1 MAVLNVNLTRIES
14 INMKKSLKTAQ
25 KGHKLL
31 KDKLDEL
38 IKKLLELVRE
48 NQELRRKSD
57 EMLNSA
63 YQSFMLAKAVIGE
76 EYIEEALII
85 PRKSV
90 TVNIGEFNIMSVKI
104 PKFYFN
110 ENVDKENN
118 DGINVD
124 LNGDSNRCK
133 CENSVL
139 YGFAYTTSELDRAIE
154 SFSEVSESLLELA
167 QNEKAIEL
175 ISSEIEKTRRRV
187 NAIENVTIPNYIDT
201 IKYIQLK
208 LSEDERAS
216 TSRLMKIK
224 EMLVEE

>member
-1 MAVLNVNLTRIES
+1 MAILNVNLTRIES

-25 KGHKLL
+25 RGHKLL

-38 IKKLLELVRE
+38 IKKLLELVKI
-48 NQELRRKSD
+48 NDQLRKKTD
-57 EMLNSA
+57 EMLTNA
-63 YQSFMLAKAVIGE
+63 YQNFMLAKAVMGE

-85 PRKSV
+85 PKQSV
-90 TVNIGEFNIMSVKI
+90 SLNLGETSIMSVKI
-104 PKFYFN
+104 PQFEIN
-110 ENVDKENN
+110 KEDNKN
-118 DGINVD
+118 
-124 LNGDSNRCK
+124 K
-133 CENSVL
+133 VL
-139 YGFAYTTSELDRAIE
+139 YGFAYTTFELDKAIE
-154 SFSEVSESLLELA
+154 CFSQVSEALLELA

-175 ISSEIEKTRRRV
+175 ISAEIEKTRRRV

-224 EMLVEE
+224 EMLLKK

>member
-1 MAVLNVNLTRIES
+1 MAILNVNLTRIES

-38 IKKLLELVRE
+38 IKKLLELVQE
-48 NQELRRKSD
+48 NQKLRKKTD
-57 EMLNSA
+57 EMLESA
-63 YQSFMLAKAVIGE
+63 YQNFMLAKAVIGE

-85 PRKSV
+85 PKKSV
-90 TVNIGEFNIMSVKI
+90 SLELGETSIMSVKI
-104 PKFYFN
+104 PQFN
-110 ENVDKENN
+110 FDKDDETL
-118 DGINVD
+118 DD
-124 LNGDSNRCK
+124 K
-133 CENSVL
+133 VL
-139 YGFAYTTSELDRAIE
+139 YGFAYTTSELDKAIE
-154 SFSEVSESLLELA
+154 SFSEVSAFLLELA

-175 ISSEIEKTRRRV
+175 ISAEIEKTRRRV

-208 LSEDERAS
+208 LAEDERAS

-224 EMLVEE
+224 EMLIK

>member
-38 IKKLLELVRE
+38 IKKLLDLVKQ
-48 NQELRRKSD
+48 NQEIRRKTD
-57 EMLNSA
+57 EMLQNA
-63 YQSFMLAKAVIGE
+63 YQNFMLAKAVIGE

-90 TVNIGEFNIMSVKI
+90 SIDIGETSIMSVKI
-104 PKFYFN
+104 PKFHFN
-110 ENVDKENN
+110 ENVKKDEKSNN
-118 DGINVD
+118 
-124 LNGDSNRCK
+124 K
-133 CENSVL
+133 VL
-139 YGFAYTTSELDRAIE
+139 YGFAYTTSELDKAIE
-154 SFSEVSESLLELA
+154 SFSEVSKFLLELA

-175 ISSEIEKTRRRV
+175 ISAEIEKTRRRV

-201 IKYIQLK
+201 IKYIGLK

-224 EMLVEE
+224 EMLVK

>member
-38 IKKLLELVRE
+38 IKKILELVKK
-48 NQELRRKSD
+48 NQELRKQTD
-57 EMLNSA
+57 EMLRST
-63 YQSFMLAKAVIGE
+63 YQNFRLAKAVIGE
-76 EYIEEALII
+76 SYMEEALII

-90 TVNIGEFNIMSVKI
+90 SVEIGETSVMSVKI
-104 PKFYFN
+104 PKFYFQEKEGEM
-110 ENVDKENN
+110 ENKA
-118 DGINVD
+118 
-124 LNGDSNRCK
+124 
-133 CENSVL
+133 L

-154 SFSEVSESLLELA
+154 SFAEVSEKLLELA

-175 ISSEIEKTRRRV
+175 ISAEIEKTRRRV
-187 NAIENVTIPNYIDT
+187 NAIENVTIPNYKDT
-201 IKYIQLK
+201 IKYIGLK

-224 EMLVEE
+224 EMLIK

>member
-38 IKKLLELVRE
+38 IKKLLDLVRQ
-48 NQELRRKSD
+48 NQELRKKTD
-57 EMLNSA
+57 EGLQKA
-63 YQSFMLAKAVIGE
+63 YQNFMLAKAVIGE

-85 PRKSV
+85 PKKSV
-90 TVNIGEFNIMSVKI
+90 SIDIGETSIMSVKI
-104 PKFYFN
+104 PKYDFS
-110 ENVDKENN
+110 EKIQEDT
-118 DGINVD
+118 
-124 LNGDSNRCK
+124 SNK
-133 CENSVL
+133 AL
-139 YGFAYTTSELDRAIE
+139 YGFAYTTSELDKAIE
-154 SFSEVSESLLELA
+154 SFSEVSKFLLELA

-175 ISSEIEKTRRRV
+175 ISAEIEKTRRRV

-201 IKYIQLK
+201 IKYIGLK

-224 EMLVEE
+224 EMLIK

>member
-38 IKKLLELVRE
+38 IKKILDLVKQ
-48 NQELRRKSD
+48 NHVLRNKAD
-57 EMLNSA
+57 EMLEMA
-63 YQSFMLAKAVIGE
+63 YQNFMLAKAVMGE
-76 EYIEEALII
+76 EYMEEALVI
-85 PRKSV
+85 PKKSV
-90 TVNIGEFNIMSVKI
+90 SIEMGEMNIMSVKI
-104 PKFYFN
+104 PKFHFQ
-110 ENVDKENN
+110 ENTEMDQKA
-118 DGINVD
+118 
-124 LNGDSNRCK
+124 LF
-133 CENSVL
+133 
-139 YGFAYTTSELDRAIE
+139 GFADTTSELDRAIE
-154 SFSEVSESLLELA
+154 SFSEVSKVLLELA

-175 ISSEIEKTRRRV
+175 IAAEIEKTRRRV
-187 NAIENVTIPNYIDT
+187 NAIENVTIPNYQDT

-224 EMLVEE
+224 EMLLEQ

>member
-25 KGHKLL
+25 RGHKLL

-48 NQELRRKSD
+48 NQTLRRKTD
-57 EMLNSA
+57 EMLEDA
-63 YQSFMLAKAVIGE
+63 YQNFMLAKAVIGE

-85 PRKSV
+85 PKKSV
-90 TVNIGEFNIMSVKI
+90 SLEIGETSVMSVKI
-104 PKFYFN
+104 PKFYFEKNN
-110 ENVDKENN
+110 EEVNDKA
-118 DGINVD
+118 
-124 LNGDSNRCK
+124 
-133 CENSVL
+133 L
-139 YGFAYTTSELDRAIE
+139 YGFAYTTSELDKAIE
-154 SFSEVSESLLELA
+154 SFSKVSESLLELA

-175 ISSEIEKTRRRV
+175 ISAEIEKTRRRV

-224 EMLVEE
+224 EMLVE

>member
-14 INMKKSLKTAQ
+14 INLKKSLKTAQ

-38 IKKLLELVRE
+38 IKQLLKMVQE
-48 NQELRRKSD
+48 NQKLRRETD
-57 EMLNSA
+57 QMLKNT
-63 YQSFMLAKAVIGE
+63 YQNFRLAKAVIGE
-76 EYIEEALII
+76 SYVEEALII

-90 TVNIGEFNIMSVKI
+90 SVEIGEMSVMSVKI
-104 PKFYFN
+104 PKFYF
-110 ENVDKENN
+110 EEQQQEEEGKEN
-118 DGINVD
+118 
-124 LNGDSNRCK
+124 K
-133 CENSVL
+133 AL
-139 YGFAYTTSELDRAIE
+139 YGFAYTTAELDRAIE
-154 SFSEVSESLLELA
+154 SFAEVSEKLLELA

-175 ISSEIEKTRRRV
+175 IAAEIEKTRRRV

-201 IKYIQLK
+201 IKYIGLK

-224 EMLVEE
+224 EMIVK

>member
-38 IKKLLELVRE
+38 IKKLLDLVRQ
-48 NQELRRKSD
+48 NQELRKKTD
-57 EMLNSA
+57 EGLQKA
-63 YQSFMLAKAVIGE
+63 YQNFMLAKAVIGE

-85 PRKSV
+85 PKKSV
-90 TVNIGEFNIMSVKI
+90 SIDIEETSIMSVKI
-104 PKFYFN
+104 PKYHFT
-110 ENVDKENN
+110 ENLQDDTYNKA
-118 DGINVD
+118 
-124 LNGDSNRCK
+124 
-133 CENSVL
+133 L
-139 YGFAYTTSELDRAIE
+139 YGFAYTTSELDKAIE
-154 SFSEVSESLLELA
+154 SFSEVSKFLLELA

-175 ISSEIEKTRRRV
+175 ISAEIEKTRRRV

-201 IKYIQLK
+201 IKYIGLK

-224 EMLVEE
+224 ERLVK

>member
-38 IKKLLELVRE
+38 IKKLLDLVRQ
-48 NQELRRKSD
+48 NQELRKKTD
-57 EMLNSA
+57 EGLQKA
-63 YQSFMLAKAVIGE
+63 YQNFMLAKAVIEE

-85 PRKSV
+85 PKKSV
-90 TVNIGEFNIMSVKI
+90 SIDIEETSIMSVKI
-104 PKFYFN
+104 PKYHFT
-110 ENVDKENN
+110 ENLQDDTYNKA
-118 DGINVD
+118 
-124 LNGDSNRCK
+124 
-133 CENSVL
+133 L
-139 YGFAYTTSELDRAIE
+139 YGFAYTTSELDKAIE
-154 SFSEVSESLLELA
+154 SFSEVSKFLLELA

-175 ISSEIEKTRRRV
+175 ISAEIEKTRRRV

-201 IKYIQLK
+201 IKYIGLK

-224 EMLVEE
+224 ERLVK

>member
-1 MAVLNVNLTRIES
+1 MAILNVNLTRIES

-38 IKKLLELVRE
+38 IKKLLELVQE
-48 NQELRRKSD
+48 NQVLRRKTD
-57 EMLNSA
+57 DMLQNA
-63 YQSFMLAKAVIGE
+63 YQNFMLAKAVIGE
-76 EYIEEALII
+76 EYIEEALVI
-85 PRKSV
+85 PKQSV
-90 TVNIGEFNIMSVKI
+90 SLEVGETSVMSVKI
-104 PKFYFN
+104 PQFRFDKKN
-110 ENVDKENN
+110 EEIDNK
-118 DGINVD
+118 
-124 LNGDSNRCK
+124 
-133 CENSVL
+133 VL

-154 SFSEVSESLLELA
+154 SFSEVSEALLELA

-175 ISSEIEKTRRRV
+175 ISAEIEKTRRRV

-224 EMLVEE
+224 EMLVK

>member
-25 KGHKLL
+25 RGHKLL

-48 NQELRRKSD
+48 NQELRRKTD
-57 EMLNSA
+57 YMLQNA
-63 YQSFMLAKAVIGE
+63 YQNFMLAKAVIGE

-90 TVNIGEFNIMSVKI
+90 SIDISETSIMSVKI
-104 PKFYFN
+104 PRFHFN
-110 ENVDKENN
+110 ENVQNSEETNN
-118 DGINVD
+118 
-124 LNGDSNRCK
+124 K
-133 CENSVL
+133 AL
-139 YGFAYTTSELDRAIE
+139 YGFAYTTSELDKAIE
-154 SFSEVSESLLELA
+154 SFSEVSKFLLELA

-201 IKYIQLK
+201 IKYIGLK

-224 EMLVEE
+224 EMLVK

>member
-1 MAVLNVNLTRIES
+1 MAILNVNLTRIES

-25 KGHKLL
+25 RGHKLL

-38 IKKLLELVRE
+38 IKKIIELVQKNE
-48 NQELRRKSD
+48 QLRKKTD
-57 EMLNSA
+57 EMLEEA
-63 YQSFMLAKAVIGE
+63 YQNFMLAKAVIGE

-85 PRKSV
+85 PKQSV
-90 TVNIGEFNIMSVKI
+90 SLSLSETSVMSVKI
-104 PKFYFN
+104 PQFN
-110 ENVDKENN
+110 FQKDDSIN
-118 DGINVD
+118 DN
-124 LNGDSNRCK
+124 K
-133 CENSVL
+133 VL
-139 YGFAYTTSELDRAIE
+139 YGFAYTTSELDKAIE
-154 SFSEVSESLLELA
+154 DFSKVSEYLLELA

-175 ISSEIEKTRRRV
+175 ISAEIEKTRRRV

-224 EMLVEE
+224 EMLLKK

>member
-38 IKKLLELVRE
+38 IKKLLNLVRE

-57 EMLNSA
+57 EMLKYA

-90 TVNIGEFNIMSVKI
+90 SIDIGEVNIMSVKI
-104 PKFYFN
+104 PKFNFSNNLSDIDKN
-110 ENVDKENN
+110 EIGNN
-118 DGINVD
+118 A
-124 LNGDSNRCK
+124 
-133 CENSVL
+133 L
-139 YGFAYTTSELDRAIE
+139 YGLAYTTSELDLAIN
-154 SFSEVSESLLELA
+154 SFSEVSESLLKLA

-175 ISSEIEKTRRRV
+175 ISSEIKKTRRRV

-224 EMLVEE
+224 EMIVEE

>member
-1 MAVLNVNLTRIES
+1 MAILNVNLTRIES

-38 IKKLLELVRE
+38 IKKLLDLVRQ
-48 NQELRRKSD
+48 NQELRKKTN
-57 EMLNSA
+57 EMLENA
-63 YQSFMLAKAVIGE
+63 YQNFMLAKAVIGE
-76 EYIEEALII
+76 EYTKEALVI

-90 TVNIGEFNIMSVKI
+90 SLEIGEVNVMSVKI

-110 ENVDKENN
+110 EDDKNSNSNEDIQAKNN
-118 DGINVD
+118 A
-124 LNGDSNRCK
+124 
-133 CENSVL
+133 L
-139 YGFAYTTSELDRAIE
+139 YGFAYTTSELDMAIE
-154 SFSEVSESLLELA
+154 SFSEVSKSLLELA

-175 ISSEIEKTRRRV
+175 ISAEIEKTRRRV

-201 IKYIQLK
+201 IKYIGLK

-216 TSRLMKIK
+216 TARLMKIK
-224 EMLVEE
+224 EMLVK

>member
-1 MAVLNVNLTRIES
+1 MAILNVNLTRIES

-38 IKKLLELVRE
+38 IKKLLELVQK
-48 NQELRRKSD
+48 NQQLRNKTD
-57 EMLNSA
+57 EMLKNA
-63 YQSFMLAKAVIGE
+63 YQNFMLAKAVIGE

-85 PRKSV
+85 PKKSV
-90 TVNIGEFNIMSVKI
+90 SLEIGETSIMSVKI
-104 PKFYFN
+104 PEFRFDRNK
-110 ENVDKENN
+110 EEAEDK
-118 DGINVD
+118 
-124 LNGDSNRCK
+124 
-133 CENSVL
+133 VL
-139 YGFAYTTSELDRAIE
+139 YGFAYTTSELDKAID
-154 SFSEVSESLLELA
+154 SFAKVSESLLELA

-175 ISSEIEKTRRRV
+175 ISAEIEKTRRRV

-224 EMLVEE
+224 EMLVK